1 MSGLVLKLQYD
12 AQSDEVSCAT
22 LLRKALAVSTKL
34 NITEIE
40 EWLLHEVGGYPIDV
54 ENVPEYREVQGEI
67 KVLNPYRGW
76 QPLVF
81 RDSKL
86 TENLSKRILMQSVG
100 ELEALLKQKRDEVL
114 MIPYHPQI
122 EKTLSEAME
131 IPLQPMLHVPI
142 TSITRILDVVRY
154 HVLEWALK
162 LEKEGIIGEGLSFSK
177 EEQEKSDSISYKIF
191 NYIENVNNLQIQQ
204 HSPEA
209 VQIQH
214 FCLDMEK
221 ILTTV
226 SEIRANQEKLDLS
239 AESGSKLNDQL
250 STIEQQSQSPK
261 PKESIISEALKS
273 IRGILEGATGNI
285 VAAGLLKML
294 AKII

>member
-1 MSGLVLKLQYD
+1 MFGLVLELRGD
-12 AQSDEVSCAT
+12 ALNDEVSCAT
-22 LLRKALAVSTKL
+22 LLRKALAVSIKL
-34 NITEIE
+34 NISEIE
-40 EWLLHEVGGYPIDV
+40 EWLRHEVGGYPIDV

-67 KVLNPYRGW
+67 KVLNPYHGW
-76 QPLVF
+76 QPVIF
-81 RDSKL
+81 RNDKMMEFFSKYAFL
-86 TENLSKRILMQSVG
+86 QSVAVLKTL
-100 ELEALLKQKRDEVL
+100 LETSSDGMLVISFSPQKEKVL
-114 MIPYHPQI
+114 M
-122 EKTLSEAME
+122 EDMG

-177 EEQEKSDSISYKIF
+177 EEHEKSDSISYKIF

-214 FCLDMEK
+214 VCLDMEK